1 MQQHIGTARSVASLI
16 TLAALGACMSG
27 SGTGSMGGSGTSG
40 SAGATTGASVG
51 TTTGTTAAP
60 IAPTNTGQTAP
71 AGSVDTTPAAA
82 VPLTGAAHSTV
93 GTGNDVAALGGG
105 LTGKPSGDAGTPGTG
120 NPGNTITNL
129 GSDARIVAAVDV
141 VNTDE
146 IAGAMLA
153 RERATSPRVRAYA
166 EHMITDHTRLQ
177 GADRALAS
185 EPQFISADSAD
196 VTRQMRRSDEA
207 SMVRLRALPRGA
219 AFDAAYIQSEIGDHK
234 QALALLNAAK
244 GQARDGRVRDMI
256 TMAIPVIQEHLSTA
270 TTLQASM
277 GSM

>member
-16 TLAALGACMSG
+16 TVAALGACMSG
-27 SGTGSMGGSGTSG
+27 SGTGSMGGSG

-71 AGSVDTTPAAA
+71 AGSVDTASAKMTP
-82 VPLTGAAHSTV
+82 PTGAANSRV
-93 GTGNDVAALGGG
+93 GTGNAVAGLGGG
-105 LTGKPSGDAGTPGTG
+105 LTGSASGAAGTPG
-120 NPGNTITNL
+120 NAITNL
-129 GSDARIVAAVDV
+129 GSDARIVSAIDV

-185 EPQFISADSAD
+185 ESQFISSDSAD

-234 QALALLNAAK
+234 QALALFNAAK

-270 TTLQASM
+270 TTIQASM